1 VNKKK
6 ALLTVLVALF
16 VASVAAAT
24 VPQKNGPFTMFLLAD
39 DISNTVYGTPPCDAT
54 GSNPGND
61 KCNGEAGENPN
72 GDDGWGSG
80 SNGTSQ

>member
-1 VNKKK
+1 MNKKK

-24 VPQKNGPFTMFLLAD
+24 VPQKNGAFTMYLLAD
-39 DISNTVYGTPPCDAT
+39 DISNTVYGNPPCDAT

-61 KCNGEAGENPN
+61 KCNGSAGENPN